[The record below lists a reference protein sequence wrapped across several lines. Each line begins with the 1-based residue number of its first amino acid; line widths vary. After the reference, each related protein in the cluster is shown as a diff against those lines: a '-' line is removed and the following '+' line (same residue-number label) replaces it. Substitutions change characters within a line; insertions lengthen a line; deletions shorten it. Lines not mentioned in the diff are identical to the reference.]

1 MCRGC
6 SFRGSMLAWANLRSA
21 DFTGADF
28 THAILS
34 ESDFRGALLMHAGLT
49 GTYLKPVIA
58 NPDQFLNRPG
68 LVRGHDV
75 TQKEHHGYQ
84 PLRLRN
90 PPAGGAP
97 VLRGTYYP
105 AQRSQR
111 DPEAG
116 PSFFRPD
123 RARPQTE
130 VIVDFLR
137 PYQHLYSIERMCR
150 LLNEHELR
158 YFTSNVLLLP
168 GPWFRAHPLP
178 SWTRRT
184 PRTGSL
190 GCGGPIG
197 GSTGEENYGTPPTRQ
212 AGPSDVTRCNAS

>member
-1 MCRGC
+1 MNLEGSVCRGC

-130 VIVDFLR
+130 VIVDFSALTGTCIPSSGCAACSTSMNYAISPATFYYFQARGFGPTPYRAGRGAHRAPVLWAVVGQSAGLR
-137 PYQHLYSIERMCR
+137 ARKTMEPRPLGR
-150 LLNEHELR
+150 LDH
-158 YFTSNVLLLP
+158 
-168 GPWFRAHPLP
+168 
-178 SWTRRT
+178 RT
-184 PRTGSL
+184 
-190 GCGGPIG
+190 
-197 GSTGEENYGTPPTRQ
+197 
-212 AGPSDVTRCNAS
+212 